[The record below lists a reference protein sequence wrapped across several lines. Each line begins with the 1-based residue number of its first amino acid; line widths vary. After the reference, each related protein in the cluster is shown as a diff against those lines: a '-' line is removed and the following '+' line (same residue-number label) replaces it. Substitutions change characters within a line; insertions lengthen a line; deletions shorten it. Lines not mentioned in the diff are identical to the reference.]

1 MLLWLKL
8 LLLPCWPRA
17 RHEGINCQYT
27 MRLSTTPGSHNNT
40 PLIINALILITIA
53 LGSTSMADARAT
65 GVSSTSSSSS
75 SSSSGSS
82 SSSSS
87 SNTTTIN
94 GSSSDRNY
102 DAILSNYAGVN
113 AVAVVTGLPIGYNIQ
128 NYQHHHKLH
137 ATTQANIGNVSGPD
151 GDNRGGGGIVNNYD
165 AINTRSNSDATNE
178 ALRQHWQTSTPVPHT
193 EGGFMPQTPTA
204 SGEFYKT
211 TAILTFG
218 RDNSAASDKI
228 DDGLANANN
237 INGESATRV
246 WLTPQY
252 DIDRNG
258 GKGLFYRQLSGYGD
272 LDGLQ
277 NYARTNQQT
286 DEGHADKLEHYGD
299 YYSAILKEDE
309 EEQQQQQHQQQE
321 KYKYVSYKNNHEQQ
335 QEPQGLQQQQT
346 KQYVNEPNMLSIIM
360 TETSND
366 NNIPANN
373 KQEQQ
378 STGNYQARNIGT
390 QIMRNYLTKQIPPLD
405 RTQEQHKLKAFYNAL
420 AAAAASNRLNNNSNN
435 NSNKQK
441 SKRNEIVDHDYYHED
456 VYADNHHHY
465 HHPST
470 SAHLDALT
478 QIQQFH
484 HLQEQINHQQHKFAQ
499 LQQQLHAHNHYLHHP
514 PPQAHQHTVLTQL
527 PPVTQVVHH
536 NAHSLQA
543 LAGRPLTKH
552 TQIVKN
558 IPVPQHH
565 QVHVPYK
572 ETVSIE
578 IPETVITAESK
589 PVPIEVPVTKTVAVP
604 IVEEV
609 TIPIERV
616 KPVPVEK
623 PIPYIVEK
631 RVPYTV
637 EKQIA
642 KPIYYNVPVKVPI
655 IHTVV
660 HKDYLTHVNPH
671 PHSLPLRVHRH
682 NSYIRGGH
690 HHF

>member
-1 MLLWLKL
+1 
-8 LLLPCWPRA
+8 
-17 RHEGINCQYT
+17 
-27 MRLSTTPGSHNNT
+27 
-40 PLIINALILITIA
+40 
-53 LGSTSMADARAT
+53 
-65 GVSSTSSSSS
+65 
-75 SSSSGSS
+75 
-82 SSSSS
+82 
-87 SNTTTIN
+87 
-94 GSSSDRNY
+94 
-102 DAILSNYAGVN
+102 
-113 AVAVVTGLPIGYNIQ
+113 
-128 NYQHHHKLH
+128 
-137 ATTQANIGNVSGPD
+137 
-151 GDNRGGGGIVNNYD
+151 
-165 AINTRSNSDATNE
+165 
-178 ALRQHWQTSTPVPHT
+178 
-193 EGGFMPQTPTA
+193 MPQTPTA

-211 TAILTFG
+211 TALLTFG

-228 DDGLANANN
+228 DDGLANASN
-237 INGESATRV
+237 INGESATGV

-258 GKGLFYRQLSGYGD
+258 GKGFFYRQLSGYGD

-299 YYSAILKEDE
+299 YYSAMLKEDE
-309 EEQQQQQHQQQE
+309 EELQQHQQQE
-321 KYKYVSYKNNHEQQ
+321 KYKYVSFKNNHEQQ

-360 TETSND
+360 SETSND

-378 STGNYQARNIGT
+378 STANYQARNIGN

-405 RTQEQHKLKAFYNAL
+405 RIQEQHKLKAFYNAL
-420 AAAAASNRLNNNSNN
+420 AAAAAN
-435 NSNKQK
+435 
-441 SKRNEIVDHDYYHED
+441 
-456 VYADNHHHY
+456 NHHHY

-478 QIQQFH
+478 QIQEFH

-499 LQQQLHAHNHYLHHP
+499 LQQQLAHNHYLHHP
-514 PPQAHQHTVLTQL
+514 PPQTHQHTVLPQL
-527 PPVTQVVHH
+527 PPVTQIVHH

-543 LAGRPLTKH
+543 LAGRPLSKH
-552 TQIVKN
+552 TQVIKS

-572 ETVSIE
+572 EMVSIE
-578 IPETVITAESK
+578 IPETVVTAESK